1 MAKGK
6 FGGMGGGMN
15 MQAMIKHA
23 QKMQQEMLRAQ
34 EEMAQ
39 TETEATAGGGAVKAV
54 VLGTTSS
61 SLWKSRRR
69 LSIRRISRCFR
80 IW

>member
-6 FGGMGGGMN
+6 FGGIGGGMN

-34 EEMAQ
+34 TWHRPRPRQPLA
-39 TETEATAGGGAVKAV
+39 AA
-54 VLGTTSS
+54 L
-61 SLWKSRRR
+61 
-69 LSIRRISRCFR
+69 
-80 IW
+80 